1 MSVAGIAQTAH
12 QVLDQTASKLKASG
26 GIEAQFEATQF
37 VGVTENGTVG
47 GQICVQGN
55 RFKLTSPSITT
66 WFDGR
71 TQWTLL
77 TGSDEVN
84 VSTPTDAEI
93 QQMNPYTFINL
104 YKKGY
109 NLKLAGTTYHGKACH
124 EVRLVAQN
132 KQSNIQLLIA
142 VIDKKRRCLI
152 PSVSRTIAA
161 NGQEYA
167 STASRPIAS
176 GPTPRLS
183 STKNSIPA
191 SKSSIFVKPS
201 AGFALR
207 NSTHVLGVF
216 TEQHTDRI
224 ITEQ

>member
-1 MSVAGIAQTAH
+1 MNFKKIYLTLFAACAMSVAGIAQTAH

-109 NLKLAGTTYHGKACH
+109 NLKLAGTTFHGKACH

-142 VIDKKRRCLI
+142 VIDKKTSLPYSIRVKNNRGEW
-152 PSVSRTIAA
+152 SRI
-161 NGQEYA
+161 
-167 STASRPIAS
+167 RI
-176 GPTPRLS
+176 
-183 STKNSIPA
+183 NSLKTHRKWPDATFKFNEKQHPGIEV
-191 SKSSIFVKPS
+191 ID
-201 AGFALR
+201 LR
-207 NSTHVLGVF
+207 
-216 TEQHTDRI
+216 
-224 ITEQ
+224 